1 MLSRPDRYARRT
13 PDRHGETASGGFARI
28 SKDRFWFSPPPASQG
43 NGKVKL
49 QEEKRSSVAKSSSP
63 VSGVAERYAQ
73 SLFELSRDDGSVE
86 ATEAELRQFRTL
98 IEENA
103 DFRRLVESPAFTSE
117 DQLRAVG
124 AIVEAVKPSMF
135 VGNFLKVVASN
146 RRLFA
151 LPQIVT
157 AFIELARAARGEV
170 EARVVSAQALSS
182 EQRDELSKALA
193 AYSGKTITMQE
204 TVDPEILGGLVVRI
218 GSRQIDTSLRT
229 KLNSLKLALK
239 EVG

>member
-1 MLSRPDRYARRT
+1 M
-13 PDRHGETASGGFARI
+13 
-28 SKDRFWFSPPPASQG
+28 
-43 NGKVKL
+43 
-49 QEEKRSSVAKSSSP
+49 AKSSSP

-73 SLFELSRDDGSVE
+73 SLYELSHDDGSVE

-124 AIVEAVKPSMF
+124 AIVEAVKPSML

-151 LPQIVT
+151 LPQIVS

-170 EARVVSAQALSS
+170 EAKVVSAHALTS
-182 EQRDELSKALA
+182 EQREELSKALA
-193 AYSGKTITMQE
+193 AYSGKTITMQDS
-204 TVDPEILGGLVVRI
+204 VDPAILGGLVVRI